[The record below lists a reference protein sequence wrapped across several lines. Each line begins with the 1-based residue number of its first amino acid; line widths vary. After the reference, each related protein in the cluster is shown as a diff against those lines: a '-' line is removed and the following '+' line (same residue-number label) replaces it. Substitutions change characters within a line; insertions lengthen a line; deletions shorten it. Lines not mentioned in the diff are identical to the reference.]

1 MVKTLFGMNSPDW
14 LVLALQLVTS
24 GLYHKG
30 LQLSFDTYGG
40 HSLRSLQTQSEK
52 SVKQQCTLQQTGSV
66 RCLQGRTFTL
76 QALFDQTPQQA
87 PTVVTEGGAH
97 VIVGFET
104 VRHVNFKTL
113 LLELWKQREFTAI
126 WSPHIV
132 SKLKCFLY
140 EWMDQRYSRNT
151 WLQGV
156 GSNTFAL
163 HLVLLDLIHLHSSV
177 LRKKPVHSL
186 D

>member
-52 SVKQQCTLQQTGSV
+52 SVKQQCTLQQTGCV

-113 LLELWKQREFTAI
+113 LLELWKQESLLPSEALTSSVNWNASYMSGWI
-126 WSPHIV
+126 NATPVTHD
-132 SKLKCFLY
+132 SKGLG
-140 EWMDQRYSRNT
+140 Q
-151 WLQGV
+151 
-156 GSNTFAL
+156 
-163 HLVLLDLIHLHSSV
+163 IHL
-177 LRKKPVHSL
+177 PYI
-186 D
+186 